1 MTALTEQLAE
11 SCRLYN
17 AALQER
23 REAYKQAGVSLTYS
37 DQANQLKRI
46 RAEGACTL
54 ANFSAC
60 QDVLR
65 RVDKTFQAFFGRV
78 KRGEKAGYP
87 RFKARARFDSYTFP
101 SYGDG
106 CRLRP
111 GGKLSLQGIGELKV
125 KLHRPV
131 AGTIKTI
138 TVKRE
143 ARSWYVCFSVEVVC
157 PGGERQPEAVGMDL
171 GLSSFAVL
179 SDGTVIDNPR
189 WYRTS
194 MARLRRAQ
202 RCVARR
208 KRRSHRRR
216 KAVAC
221 LQRAHFRIANQ
232 RRNFHHQL
240 ARSLVGQYGTLSV
253 EDVNILGL
261 SRGMLARSMH
271 DAGWRYFL
279 TILEHKAAE
288 AGAQVVKVDPRGTSQ
303 TCPCGAPVPKTLR
316 DRWHHCDRCGL
327 DTTRDHEQLLDNL
340 RRKGLPTRSRNNCVV
355 CSLGKVFCLK
365 L

>member
-1 MTALTEQLAE
+1 MYKTLKYRLYPTRNQVAALTEQLAE
-11 SCRLYN
+11 ACRLYN

-23 REAYKQAGVSLTYS
+23 RGAYKRAGVSLTYY
-37 DQANQLKRI
+37 DQANQLKTL
-46 RAEGACTL
+46 RAESACTL

-65 RVDKTFQAFFGRV
+65 RVDKTFQAFFGRI

-106 CRLRP
+106 CRLRQN
-111 GGKLSLQGIGELKV
+111 GKLYLQGIGELKV

-131 AGTIKTI
+131 AGMIKTV

-143 ARSWYVCFSVEVVC
+143 ATHWYVCVSVEVEGKAGARA
-157 PGGERQPEAVGMDL
+157 PGEVGIDL
-171 GLSSFAVL
+171 GLASFAVL
-179 SDGTVIDNPR
+179 SDGMVIDNPR

-194 MARLRRAQ
+194 MARIRRAQ

-208 KRRSHRRR
+208 TRRSHRRR

-221 LQRAHFRIANQ
+221 LQRAHLRIANQ
-232 RRNFHHQL
+232 RRNFHHRL
-240 ARSLVGQYGTLSV
+240 ARHLVGQYGTLYI
-253 EDVNILGL
+253 EEVNILGL
-261 SRGMLARSMH
+261 SRGMLAASMH
-271 DAGWRYFL
+271 DASWRYFF

-316 DRWHHCDRCGL
+316 DRWHHCNLCGL
-327 DTTRDHEQLLDNL
+327 DTTRDHASAL
-340 RRKGLPTRSRNNCVV
+340 RILGLGRSL
-355 CSLGKVFCLK
+355 SASM
-365 L
+365 